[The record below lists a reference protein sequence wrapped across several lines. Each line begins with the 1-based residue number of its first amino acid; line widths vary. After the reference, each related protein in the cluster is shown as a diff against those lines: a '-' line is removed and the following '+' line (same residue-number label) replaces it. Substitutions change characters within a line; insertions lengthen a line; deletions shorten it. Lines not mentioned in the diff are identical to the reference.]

1 MKRILIW
8 MLPLFFL
15 AVPTLALETP
25 QESLTALQQAVDQN
39 DAVSFEKYVDM
50 RGLISKGVDLFVQ
63 DLRAHPPAGEGDP
76 LLEML
81 GAGLDSQASG
91 VAAQSMRRLLV
102 EEIRKFA
109 IRGVASGSFSGR
121 PSRQEILPDGGIFS
135 ALFADISMARKE
147 LRSVRVWPEGS
158 RARATAQLYDFG
170 LKRSYPLQLRLAAQP
185 DGFWKVVDVE
195 NMADLIRMV
204 RKEAEG

>member
-1 MKRILIW
+1 MEKVLSWMIL
-8 MLPLFFL
+8 LFFL
-15 AVPTLALETP
+15 ATPGLALETP
-25 QESLTALQQAVDQN
+25 EESLAAIQHAVDQN
-39 DAVSFEKYVDM
+39 DAALFEKYVDM
-50 RGLISKGVDLFVQ
+50 RGLISKGVNLFVQ

-81 GAGLDSQASG
+81 GAGLNSQASG
-91 VAAQSMRRLLV
+91 AAAQSMRFLLV

-121 PSRQEILPDGGIFS
+121 PSSQNVLPEGGLFS
-135 ALFADISMARKE
+135 VLFADISTARKE
-147 LRSVRVWPEGS
+147 LRSVRIWPDQEPV
-158 RARATAQLYDFG
+158 RATAQLYDFG
-170 LKRSYPLQLRLAAQP
+170 LKRSYPLQLRLAPQP

-204 RKEAEG
+204 RKEAEE